1 MKTLLLLSLF
11 WLIDARALDVV
22 TASGVRHVDD
32 AVYAQTLSLLKSGIE
47 EQILATLE
55 AAPPA
60 AEGLRLKKIS
70 VGVQA
75 SGDAGLGPWSLGASV
90 RQRFIF
96 ER

>member
-1 MKTLLLLSLF
+1 MKTLLLLPLF
-11 WLIDARALDVV
+11 CLAEARALDVV
-22 TASGVRHVDD
+22 TASGVRHVDE
-32 AVYAQTLSLLKSGIE
+32 AVYAHTLGLLKSGIE

-55 AAPPA
+55 ASPPA
-60 AEGLRLKKIS
+60 SQGLKLKKIS

-75 SGDAGLGPWSLGASV
+75 SGDVGIGPWSLGATV